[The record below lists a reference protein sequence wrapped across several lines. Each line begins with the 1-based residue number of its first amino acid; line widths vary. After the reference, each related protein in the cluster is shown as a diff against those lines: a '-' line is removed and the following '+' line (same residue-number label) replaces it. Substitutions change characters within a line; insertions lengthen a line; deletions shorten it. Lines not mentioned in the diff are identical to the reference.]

1 VKGFKGSVWAWMTG
15 PETSKAMGAMG
26 EKLGGLDWAE
36 LAMGIAE
43 TAAKSRA
50 EVLRA
55 NLSAKRGIAMSSDC
69 GSKGTVYG

>member
-1 VKGFKGSVWAWMTG
+1 
-15 PETSKAMGAMG
+15 MGAMG